1 MNKKLKFKGSMKQF
15 MRWPLY
21 LTILLIWLDILIF
34 MVSVKAGILATLGIV
49 VYIVAALLLTRFH
62 RPLILNDL
70 IAFANQY
77 ESLEKRLLDDLALP
91 YAIMD
96 TNGRMI
102 WSNKVFAEL
111 TGKEQLY
118 NKHITTIFPEIT
130 PDKLPVPEKQEIT
143 EMSTNFGDRIYR
155 VSMQLVTM
163 KDVVNEARILE
174 NVDADINLVA
184 MFFYDET
191 ELQEYIQKN
200 EDDKLVVALAYLDN
214 YEEALEGVEE
224 VRRSLLIALID
235 RKITKYFSNFD
246 GLVRK
251 LERDKYFLIM
261 RQSSL
266 EALKE
271 QRFHILDEVKTVNI
285 GNEMAVTLS
294 IGIGLNGANY
304 LQNYEYCRIAI
315 EMALGRGGDQV
326 VIKNGDSIAYFG
338 GKSQQVEKNTRV
350 KARVKAQALKE
361 FMSTKDRVVVMGHKI
376 TDVDALGAAIGIYR
390 AGKTLGKPVHIV
402 VNDPTTS
409 IRPLMAGYINNPDY
423 EPSMFVDCAQ
433 AKDLVD
439 NNTVVVVVDTNKPSY
454 TECQDLLY
462 LTRTIVVLDHHR
474 RGSEVIQNAVLSY
487 VEPYASSTCEMVA
500 EILQYFDEDLRLR
513 SLEADCLYAGM
524 VIDTNN
530 FTTRSGVR
538 TFEAAAYLRR
548 NGADITRVRKMLR
561 DNIDAYKAR
570 AEVVRTAQIYR
581 NCFAIGRCPS
591 EGLESPTVVG
601 AQAANELLNIAGV
614 KASFVLTPYNNEV
627 YVSARAID
635 EVNVQVMMERMGGG
649 GHLNIAGAQ
658 VKATENDQRYYRS
671 VIPGRR
677 IQRMKVILLE
687 DVKALGK
694 RGEIVNVSDG
704 YARNMILPKKL
715 GLEATPKNLND
726 LKLQKANE
734 EKVAQE
740 NLEAARAFAKN
751 LEDKEVILTLKV
763 GEGGR
768 TFGSVSTKEISEAAK
783 KQLNLDIEK
792 KKLVLPNP
800 IRNLGV
806 TNVPVKLHPK
816 VTGSLK
822 VWVKEEA

>member
-402 VNDPTTS
+402 VNDP
-409 IRPLMAGYINNPDY
+409 DY
-423 EPSMFVDCAQ
+423 
-433 AKDLVD
+433 
-439 NNTVVVVVDTNKPSY
+439 
-454 TECQDLLY
+454 
-462 LTRTIVVLDHHR
+462 
-474 RGSEVIQNAVLSY
+474 
-487 VEPYASSTCEMVA
+487 
-500 EILQYFDEDLRLR
+500 
-513 SLEADCLYAGM
+513 
-524 VIDTNN
+524 
-530 FTTRSGVR
+530 
-538 TFEAAAYLRR
+538 
-548 NGADITRVRKMLR
+548 
-561 DNIDAYKAR
+561 
-570 AEVVRTAQIYR
+570 
-581 NCFAIGRCPS
+581 
-591 EGLESPTVVG
+591 
-601 AQAANELLNIAGV
+601 
-614 KASFVLTPYNNEV
+614 
-627 YVSARAID
+627 
-635 EVNVQVMMERMGGG
+635 
-649 GHLNIAGAQ
+649 
-658 VKATENDQRYYRS
+658 
-671 VIPGRR
+671 
-677 IQRMKVILLE
+677 
-687 DVKALGK
+687 
-694 RGEIVNVSDG
+694 
-704 YARNMILPKKL
+704 
-715 GLEATPKNLND
+715 
-726 LKLQKANE
+726 
-734 EKVAQE
+734 
-740 NLEAARAFAKN
+740 
-751 LEDKEVILTLKV
+751 
-763 GEGGR
+763 
-768 TFGSVSTKEISEAAK
+768 
-783 KQLNLDIEK
+783 
-792 KKLVLPNP
+792 
-800 IRNLGV
+800 
-806 TNVPVKLHPK
+806 
-816 VTGSLK
+816 
-822 VWVKEEA
+822 